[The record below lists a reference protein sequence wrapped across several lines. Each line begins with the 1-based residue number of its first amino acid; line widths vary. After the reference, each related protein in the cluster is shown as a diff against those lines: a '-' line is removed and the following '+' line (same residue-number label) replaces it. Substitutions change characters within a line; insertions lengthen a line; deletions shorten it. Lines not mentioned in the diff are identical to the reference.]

1 MFTITRTWKQPRYPS
16 TDEWIKK
23 MCYICI
29 MEYYSVIK
37 RNEFESVVV
46 RWMNLDPVTENEVS
60 QKNKYSILTHTYGIQ
75 KNSTDEPVCR
85 KGIEVQI

>member
-1 MFTITRTWKQPRYPS
+1 
-16 TDEWIKK
+16 
-23 MCYICI
+23 